1 MSSKRGRLG
10 GFKLSEVANI
20 LGVLGIIG
28 SLIFVGV
35 EMKQSHTIA
44 MVAQIQDRYSIVSN
58 YHIALMTEGEVAR
71 DLIRRNIFTL
81 DYDALNPDEQS
92 VFIQIRNFYV
102 NQYQSIFAQHEL
114 GLISQDVWEQTVSR
128 LKGTY
133 DQCEWRP
140 AFNGVTE
147 NMKNFLDSLPS
158 DCVSRLERYP
168 SAN

>member
-1 MSSKRGRLG
+1 MSNAERTMRMIA
-10 GFKLSEVANI
+10 LSDITNI
-20 LGVLGIIG
+20 LGMLGIIG

-44 MVAQIQDRYSIVSN
+44 MAAQIQDRYSMISN

-133 DQCEWRP
+133 VQCEWRP

-147 NMKNFLDSLPS
+147 NMRNFLDSLPS
-158 DCVSRLERYP
+158 DCVTRLERYP

>member
-10 GFKLSEVANI
+10 GFKLSEVANF

-44 MVAQIQDRYSIVSN
+44 MAAQIQDRYSIISN

-114 GLISQDVWEQTVSR
+114 GLIS
-128 LKGTY
+128 
-133 DQCEWRP
+133 
-140 AFNGVTE
+140 
-147 NMKNFLDSLPS
+147 
-158 DCVSRLERYP
+158 
-168 SAN
+168 